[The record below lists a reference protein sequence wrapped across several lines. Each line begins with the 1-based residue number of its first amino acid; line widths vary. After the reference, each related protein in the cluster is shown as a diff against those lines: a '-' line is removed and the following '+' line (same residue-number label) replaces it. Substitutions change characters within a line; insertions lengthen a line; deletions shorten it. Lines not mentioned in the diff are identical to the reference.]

1 MKTQA
6 VLFSAPGVVE
16 TCTVDVPDL
25 GPRQIMTETLVS
37 TISPGTEIRML
48 AGHYG
53 AAGKFPYVPGYNAIS
68 RIVEVGSEAREWR
81 VGDLV
86 STINPQAFPGITC
99 LYGGHSKIQVH
110 ALDIDQRPIPL
121 PEIADP
127 TLYALVE
134 IGAISLRGVLAAD
147 PKPGESA
154 VVIGQGLI
162 GLLSAAWLIS
172 RGCRVSVADLSPE
185 RLARSMAIGAD
196 FAIRADEAGV
206 KDRLLA
212 HSRGG
217 FDIVVEASGSAPG
230 AELACQLIRQTPPMA
245 RGQYVR
251 EPIVTYTGSW
261 PRLVFQANYLVPFAF
276 NPHSSLRGEGA
287 IVIASG
293 DRGVDERLR
302 CAQGLRDGTIPVSKI
317 VDQVFP
323 WDQAPAAYEQL
334 SALTIQCAVLN
345 WT

>member
-1 MKTQA
+1 MEA
-6 VLFSAPGVVE
+6 
-16 TCTVDVPDL
+16 
-25 GPRQIMTETLVS
+25 
-37 TISPGTEIRML
+37 
-48 AGHYG
+48 
-53 AAGKFPYVPGYNAIS
+53 
-68 RIVEVGSEAREWR
+68 GSEAKEWR

-86 STINPQAFPGITC
+86 STINPRPFAGTTC
-99 LYGGHSKIQVH
+99 LYGAHSKIQVH
-110 ALDIDQRPIPL
+110 ELDIDQRPIPL

-127 TLYALVE
+127 TDYALVE

-154 VVIGQGLI
+154 VVVGQGLI
-162 GLLSAAWLIS
+162 GLLSAAWLNS
-172 RGCRVSVADLSPE
+172 KGCRVTVAYMSQE
-185 RLARSMAIGAD
+185 RLERSMTIGAD
-196 FAIRADEAGV
+196 FAIRADEAGIKERV
-206 KDRLLA
+206 LA

-261 PRLVFQANYLVPFAF
+261 PRLVFQANYLAPFAF

-293 DRGVDERLR
+293 DRGIDEWLR
-302 CAQGLRDGTIPVSKI
+302 CAQGLRDGTIPVGKI
-317 VDQVFP
+317 VDDVFP
-323 WDQAPAAYEQL
+323 WEQAFAAYEQL
-334 SALTIQCAVLN
+334 SVLKIQCAVLK
-345 WT
+345 WS